1 MKNRLP
7 SQSRASSQPAGSGS
21 SSPGR
26 PELSR
31 GIATRLDPLPC
42 VRSRGEQR
50 SRSLHHFQE
59 SGGVKIVRSSSAAS
73 KPSGGAS
80 TAAPSLLRPGE
91 RLCFP
96 VSRCSSVLH
105 VLHTSFLRVHIR
117 EERIY
122 ITGETHR
129 GRANRKPSE
138 GGLS

>member
-59 SGGVKIVRSSSAAS
+59 SGGVKKSVPPLPLRS
-73 KPSGGAS
+73 P
-80 TAAPSLLRPGE
+80 L
-91 RLCFP
+91 
-96 VSRCSSVLH
+96 
-105 VLHTSFLRVHIR
+105 
-117 EERIY
+117 EEHPPR
-122 ITGETHR
+122 R
-129 GRANRKPSE
+129 
-138 GGLS
+138 